1 VIPVIR
7 RLCPENCPLKVTIS
21 YIASMRWRI
30 IFILALLPVLL
41 SGQELTFRHVTIADG
56 LNNGTI
62 NSIEQ
67 DSLGRLWLATW
78 DGLMQYD
85 GYRVVNHK
93 PILGDEHSLSSKRVA
108 NLSIDSRNNLWITT
122 IRGLCRYDPANEQFD
137 RFTVAGLPPRAVRSK
152 VVEYR
157 GDLLIRSYGNV
168 YYLPS
173 DQLDTREFRS
183 MKLIG
188 AEDEIADREIHFLFA
203 SDERLLLGFR
213 ERDENDIL
221 YTVMYNGRKMDS
233 IIRVDDQFF
242 LRVPGIVRDMK
253 IEGEKAYLATDA
265 GFSIFDFNTEEL
277 DRNPQLE
284 GFRINEMVFGSDGKI
299 WLATDDRGLISLH
312 TESGQIEQFGYD
324 PNRINT
330 LLGNQVFSLFEDFSG
345 NLVVG
350 HGGEG
355 LTMVNLK
362 DKQFHTYRY
371 DPQNSASIGDN
382 TVLCFAERGEE
393 MLIGTRN
400 KGLFIMGGTEADGK
414 AEFRELRFPK
424 NFVPEEEILVVWWI
438 EKESDNLF
446 WVGTGFGL
454 IRAEVINGQWYFEK
468 FFQEANVRSIFIDEQ
483 KNIWLGTYDGLYVVP
498 AFKRATM
505 EATRFRKHSASTS
518 LSDKVI
524 TSFLLDSRDQ
534 LWIGTENGGIN
545 RLMGSYS
552 AIDFSVDLTEQVKF
566 RVYSASNE
574 PGKLNNEEISVLY
587 EHIDP
592 TDPTDQKIW
601 VGTKGGGINILDPAS
616 DLFSTLTV
624 NDGLPGNNVYGIL
637 PDQQGKLWFSTN
649 KGLSSYDLLT
659 GVFKNY
665 TPSDGIQGDVFMAN
679 AYFKSVDGR
688 MYFGGRNGF
697 TSFLP
702 ERIINNEVEA
712 KLHFS
717 GIEIDGEKVG
727 IGDTLHNKVLLPEAL
742 PGLSSVSLS
751 FRERSFDVLFSA
763 IHFQFPGDN
772 RIEYFLEGFS
782 ERPSRLDASAG
793 RVTFN
798 NLNHG
803 QYKLRMRAG
812 NSDGV
817 WSGSNEIL
825 EIIILPPWY
834 KTRLAVAIFVL
845 LGIAIL
851 AGLILLLLHRQSLS
865 HELKIEKIEKRN
877 LGELNESKLR
887 FFTNVSHEFRT
898 PLSLTVGPIDNLLRE
913 CDASDFR
920 LRKQLG
926 MASRN
931 AKLLLR
937 LIDQII
943 DFRRLEAGKIKLKAM
958 EMDMNPFI
966 QTIVDNFEPL
976 QKEKDVGVYV
986 NYPDDPVNLW
996 FDPQKIEQVLYNLL
1010 SNAFKHVQRG
1020 GSIAVTLSRTNHAPG
1035 NKEAGSWAQIS
1046 VYNDGKTIAE
1056 NELPRVFERFYKVDD
1071 LQLGSGIGLAY
1082 ARSLVDLHRGVINVE
1097 NRQQDGVAFNVFLPR
1112 GKKHLR
1118 EEELAVG
1125 SGAYTFSPVDQVPSP
1140 KTAPAVANQKESRE
1154 LSLLVVEDNDE
1165 LRDFFRTILGGRYE
1179 FHEAAN
1185 GQLGYEIAKE
1195 LVPDIIISDLLMP
1208 EMDGFELCDKLK
1220 NNEKTSHIPII
1231 LLTAKNTAEDKIT
1244 GFKSGADAYVVKPF
1258 EIDVLEAQILR
1269 LVEIRKGLQ
1278 EQFARGGDI
1287 MPGDKRELSKEDHF
1301 INRVRKLIEEN
1312 IEDPELN
1319 VNQLSEKINLSSTQ
1333 LYRKIKAITGQSSV
1347 DFIKDFRL
1355 IKSAVLLKSSDHSVK
1370 EVCFKTGFK
1379 SPSYFVKCFKLKY
1392 GLTPR
1397 EFASN
1402 RN

>member
-1 VIPVIR
+1 LKLIVFLGLIPVF
-7 RLCPENCPLKVTIS
+7 L
-21 YIASMRWRI
+21 
-30 IFILALLPVLL
+30 F
-41 SGQELTFRHVTIADG
+41 GQELTFRHVTIADG

-93 PILGDEHSLSSKRVA
+93 PILGDESSLSSKRVA

-122 IRGLCRYDPANEQFD
+122 IKGLCRYDPANEQFD

-173 DQLDTREFRS
+173 DQLDTQEFRS

-188 AEDEIADREIHFLFA
+188 AEDEIADREIHFVFA
-203 SDERLLLGFR
+203 SDERFLLGFR

-233 IIRVDDQFF
+233 IIRVDDQFI

-312 TESGQIEQFGYD
+312 PESGQIEQFGYD

-330 LLGNQVFSLFEDFSG
+330 LLGNHVFSLFEDFSG

-355 LTMVNLK
+355 ITMVNLK

-371 DPQNSASIGDN
+371 DPQNPASIGDN
-382 TVLCFAERGEE
+382 TVFCFAERGEE

-400 KGLFIMGGTEADGK
+400 KGLFIMGGTQADGK
-414 AEFRELRFPK
+414 AEFRELRFPP
-424 NFVPEEEILVVWWI
+424 NFVPEGEIPVVWWI

-446 WVGTGFGL
+446 WVGTGVGL

-468 FFQEANVRSIFIDEQ
+468 YFQEANVRSIFIDEQ
-483 KNIWLGTYDGLYVVP
+483 KNIWLGTYDGLYVIP
-498 AFKRATM
+498 ASKRATM

-534 LWIGTENGGIN
+534 FWIGTENGGIN

-592 TDPTDQKIW
+592 ADQSIW
-601 VGTKGGGINILDPAS
+601 VGTKGGGINILDPES

-624 NDGLPGNNVYGIL
+624 NDGLPGDNVYGIL
-637 PDQQGKLWFSTN
+637 PDKQGKLWFSTN
-649 KGLSSYDLLT
+649 KGLSCYDPFIELFT
-659 GVFKNY
+659 NY

-727 IGDTLHNKVLLPEAL
+727 IGDTLHNRVLFPEAL
-742 PGLSSVSLS
+742 PGLTSVSLS

-763 IHFQFPGDN
+763 IHFQFPRDN
-772 RIEYFLEGFS
+772 TIEYFLEGFS
-782 ERPSRLDASAG
+782 DRYTTMDASAG

-803 QYKLRMRAG
+803 QYRLRMKAV

-817 WSGSNEIL
+817 KARSDKIL
-825 EIIILPPWY
+825 EINILPPWY
-834 KTRLAVAIFVL
+834 KTRLAVAIFVF
-845 LGIAIL
+845 LGIAIFV
-851 AGLILLLLHRQSLS
+851 GLIFLLLHRQSLA

-877 LGELNESKLR
+877 LRELNESKLR

-958 EMDMNPFI
+958 EMDMKPFM
-966 QTIVDNFEPL
+966 QSIVDNFEPL
-976 QKEKDVGVYV
+976 KKEKDVGVYV

-1020 GSIAVTLSRTNHAPG
+1020 GSIAVTLSRTNHVPG
-1035 NKEAGSWAQIS
+1035 NKEVGSWAQIS

-1056 NELPRVFERFYKVDD
+1056 NELSRGFERFYKVDD

-1082 ARSLVDLHRGVINVE
+1082 ARSLVDLHSGVISVE
-1097 NRQQDGVAFNVFLPR
+1097 NRQQDGVAFNIYLPR
-1112 GKKHLR
+1112 GRKYLK
-1118 EEELAVG
+1118 EEEMIEVEQG
-1125 SGAYTFSPVDQVPSP
+1125 YTFRQITELLPG
-1140 KTAPAVANQKESRE
+1140 KTAHEKGVVKETSE

-1165 LRDFFRTILGGRYE
+1165 LREFFRTILAGRYE
-1179 FHEAAN
+1179 FHEAPN
-1185 GQLGYEIAKE
+1185 GQIGYEIAKE
-1195 LVPDIIISDLLMP
+1195 VVPDIIISDLLMP

-1220 NNEKTSHIPII
+1220 SNEKTSHIPII
-1231 LLTAKNTAEDKIT
+1231 LLTAKNTPEDKIT
-1244 GFKSGADAYVVKPF
+1244 GYQSGADAYVVKPF
-1258 EIDVLEAQILR
+1258 EIDVMEAHIHRLIQIR
-1269 LVEIRKGLQ
+1269 TSLQ
-1278 EQFARGGDI
+1278 EKYSLAGG
-1287 MPGDKRELSKEDHF
+1287 ELPAAKNPLTKEDHF
-1301 INRVRKLIEEN
+1301 IKRVRDFIEKDL
-1312 IEDPELN
+1312 EDAELN
-1319 VNQLSEKINLSSTQ
+1319 VNILSEKINLSSTQ

-1347 DFIKDFRL
+1347 DFIKDYRL
-1355 IKSAVLLKSSDHSVK
+1355 VRSATLLKSTDHSVK
-1370 EVCFKTGFK
+1370 EICFKTGFK

-1392 GLTPR
+1392 GVTPK
-1397 EFASN
+1397 EFSSN
-1402 RN
+1402 SH